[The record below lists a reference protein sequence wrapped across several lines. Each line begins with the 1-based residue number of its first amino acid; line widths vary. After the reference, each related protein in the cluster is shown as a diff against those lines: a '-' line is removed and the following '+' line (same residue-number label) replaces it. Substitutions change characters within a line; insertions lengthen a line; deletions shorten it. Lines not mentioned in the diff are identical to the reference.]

1 MVDIPMRKRLAAA
14 EQGLLPLTL
23 NVAFH
28 SFQPKCYFCLIC
40 LASGGGGGALFGI
53 PKLKAQE

>member
-1 MVDIPMRKRLAAA
+1 MVNIPMRKRLAAA

-40 LASGGGGGALFGI
+40 LASGGGGWGVVWD
-53 PKLKAQE
+53 P